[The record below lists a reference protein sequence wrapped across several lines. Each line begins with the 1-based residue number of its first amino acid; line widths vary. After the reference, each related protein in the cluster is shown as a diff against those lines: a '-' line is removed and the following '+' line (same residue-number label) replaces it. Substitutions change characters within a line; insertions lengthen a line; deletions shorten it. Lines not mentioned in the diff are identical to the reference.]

1 MKAVKQAVKGMAIV
15 LGLMCGLF
23 IMTGEAQASGSYTAY
38 DLPVS
43 VYPESQTFDVE
54 LDGDPVTVYQHTRF
68 GTSVNSH
75 FVHYSQD
82 GPIQIT
88 VRAPAPIQSYTI
100 SPQSYG
106 IPGTVSGNTLTFTL
120 DGPSYLILQID
131 NYEKLLIMADPMET
145 DAPAP
150 TGTGVY
156 NVTHAPY
163 QADPTGAVLTTTAIQ
178 QAIDDASLNGG
189 GVVYVPQG
197 LYKVATLNLKDKVHL
212 YLEGGAVL
220 RGTGNA
226 ADYVQYSTRTS
237 NQTPVYLQVH
247 VDEGADDV
255 RISGRGV
262 IDANGIEL
270 AGNHTNDHNF
280 ANMIHAVLTTNVND
294 FEMEGIIV
302 TNATYWTIVTAY
314 NDGVDMHNV
323 KVVNAPFYDHNDGI
337 DIAGSR
343 NVRVID
349 SFVFTGDDA
358 LCVKPSG
365 PYGMMTP
372 WGASQPMYNVVFDG
386 AVVYSRAAGT
396 KAGIQAFDHMYDI
409 WFQNIDVVRGSR
421 GISIMHQQGSALMED
436 IHFININVEEL
447 LYKSYAPYPI
457 EMRVINDSYG
467 NGSVRNVEVKN
478 VRFLSSGDTHSRIQG
493 LSASHKIENVTF
505 EDLYIEGQLITSLAQ
520 GNIQTNSHASGI
532 QFLNETPWN
541 LMDDPMTNVLS
552 RWSTTGSGGSIQQN
566 ASTLH
571 IVSNQTAGSNAYFF
585 LTKNQFQAPT
595 GPFTLETRIRAN
607 APGTKNQVTV
617 RSGNYLVSFYVTYG
631 TQGTVQNKATNPD
644 RSFTLDTTQ
653 YHTYRMVVHPSYTY
667 DMYVDGQLAFSG
679 AASQGSGSDL
689 IKLGAESQDTANMTL
704 AFFRMGSGILLP

>member
-1 MKAVKQAVKGMAIV
+1 MKAVKRMIMLMTAM
-15 LGLMCGLF
+15 LGLAIGLLT
-23 IMTGEAQASGSYTAY
+23 MNGEVQANGSYTAY
-38 DLPVS
+38 DLPAS
-43 VYPESQTFDVE
+43 VFPESQIFDVE
-54 LDGDPVTVYQHTRF
+54 LNGDPIKVYQHTRF
-68 GTSVNSH
+68 GTSINSH

-82 GPIQIT
+82 GPMQIT
-88 VRAPAPIQSYTI
+88 VRAAAPIQQYTI

-106 IPGTVSGNTLTFTL
+106 IQGTVSGNTLTFTI
-120 DGPSYLILQID
+120 DGPEYLILQIN

-145 DAPAP
+145 NAPASQ
-150 TGTGVY
+150 GAGVY
-156 NVTHAPY
+156 NVSSAPY
-163 QADPTGAVLTTTAIQ
+163 LADPTGAALTTGAIQ
-178 QAIDDASLNGG
+178 GAIDDASQNGG

-197 LYKVATLNLKDKVHL
+197 LYKVATLHLKENVHL

-220 RGTGNA
+220 RGTGNP

-247 VDEGADDV
+247 VDEGADNV

-262 IDANGIEL
+262 IDANGIQL
-270 AGNHTNDHNF
+270 AGNHTNDNNF

-294 FEMEGIIV
+294 FEMEGVIV
-302 TNATYWTIVTAY
+302 TNSTYWTIITAY

-386 AVVYSRAAGT
+386 GVVYSRAAGT

-409 WFQNIDVVRGSR
+409 WFQNIEVVRASR

-436 IHFININVEEL
+436 IHFVNINVEEL
-447 LYKSYAPYPI
+447 LYKSYEPYPI

-467 NGSVRNVEVKN
+467 NGNVRNVEVKN
-478 VRFLSSGDTHSRIQG
+478 VRFLTAGNTHSRIYG
-493 LSASHKIENVTF
+493 LSAAHKIEGVTF
-505 EDLYIEGQLITSLAQ
+505 EDLYIAGELITSLAQ
-520 GNIQTNSHASGI
+520 GNIQTNSHVSGI
-532 QFLNETPWN
+532 QFLNQSPWN

-552 RWSTTGSGGSIQQN
+552 RWSTTGSGGQIQQN

-571 IVSNQTAGSNAYFF
+571 IVSTQTSGSNAYFF
-585 LTKNQFQAPT
+585 LTKNQFQAPV
-595 GPFTLETRIRAN
+595 GPFTLETRVRAN
-607 APGTKNQVTV
+607 APGTRNQVTV
-617 RSGNYLVSFYVTYG
+617 RSANYQVSFYVTYG

-653 YHTYRMVVHPSYTY
+653 YHTYRMVVHPNYTY
-667 DMYVDGQLAFSG
+667 DLYVDGQLAFSG

-689 IKLGAESQDTANMTL
+689 IKLGAESQHTANMTL
-704 AFFRMGSGILLP
+704 AFFRMGNGIILP